1 MKKIKIFI
9 SLITIISLFWFVYF
23 VVLGNGRSG
32 HYYSSPEREVEQL
45 SDDYY
50 LGPVIDENKSY
61 ISNIR
66 HFEILDGV
74 TKSASPIGYYIQFD
88 YRKDEIDCEI
98 TIISFP
104 FEKYEGAL
112 ISENVHKHKG
122 YEIYL
127 HDCFGEYNN
136 LVWIN
141 SMSILGDYILT
152 VSVDFTNS
160 EINYEHY
167 QEISKTFMLELV
179 DNYVANSN

>member
-1 MKKIKIFI
+1 MEKRLFIVNKLIILFFVSIFFTGC
-9 SLITIISLFWFVYF
+9 S
-23 VVLGNGRSG
+23 GN
-32 HYYSSPEREVEQL
+32 YYSSPEREVEQL
-45 SDDYY
+45 SADYY

-66 HFEILDGV
+66 HFETLDGI

-104 FEKYEGAL
+104 FEKHEGDL

-127 HDCFGEYNN
+127 HDCFGEDNN
-136 LVWIN
+136 HVGIN